1 MNTMKARI
9 VWFPEKLST
18 INFDTLENKIDWDQE
33 HLETVRKYMKEDG
46 LLFPAVFK
54 DNEIHCGHYRFKV
67 AKEMGYDGIDA
78 YKVKT
83 FKEVLKLTTF
93 TELCYKH
100 YKEYKDKNY
109 VWVINRSN

>member
-1 MNTMKARI
+1 MNILKAKI
-9 VWFPEKLST
+9 VWFPDKLSF
-18 INFDTLENKIDWDQE
+18 IKEDILENKIDWDQK

-67 AKEMGYDGIDA
+67 AKEMGYDGIAA
-78 YKVKT
+78 YKVNT
-83 FKEVLKLTTF
+83 FAEALHLTKF

-100 YKEYKDKNY
+100 YKEYKEKNY
-109 VWVINRSN
+109 V